1 LVGVVSTGALASCAW
16 PREAEAKIRAVAMLR
31 KAEFTATPLGVGMAE
46 ELYVKNDC
54 CR

>member
-1 LVGVVSTGALASCAW
+1 VGVVSTGALASCAW
-16 PREAEAKIRAVAMLR
+16 LREAEAKIRAVAMLR

-46 ELYVKNDC
+46 ELYVKNNC